1 LIKLRGTR
9 QMLTLYE
16 GSGASDFELGVQS
29 LSSADW
35 ARLRQTISGLLRRR
49 GSGYAADLLDRLPFE
64 VFSGTNTFG
73 DDFHVL
79 HMVAGMDQYLDLANR
94 KDDFDIKSGAK
105 EIAKTAYEIGTYIRF
120 IAVSLNIDEAIPA
133 VAQPSLRT
141 TSEVVNAALT
151 DAEHLIQARGA
162 LNALDRVHT
171 ALHGYLWAVAGSTN
185 IQAPSDA
192 GLTQL
197 FKLVIVNH
205 PAFSDPAP
213 EKAHIVKVVRAM
225 STIVDSLNTLR
236 NRTSL
241 AHPNDLLLA
250 QAEAMLVINTVRTLL
265 QYLDAKLR

>member
-1 LIKLRGTR
+1 MLI
-9 QMLTLYE
+9 LYE
-16 GSGASDFELGVQS
+16 ASGASDFELGVQS
-29 LSSADW
+29 LSSEDW

-49 GSGYAADLLDRLPFE
+49 GSDYAADLLDQLPFE
-64 VFSGTNTFG
+64 VFSGSNMFG

-79 HMVAGMDQYLDLANR
+79 HMTAGMDQYLDLANR
-94 KDDFDIKSGAK
+94 KDDFDIKTGAK
-105 EIAKTAYEIGTYIRF
+105 EIAKTAYEIGPYIRF
-120 IAVSLNIDEAIPA
+120 IAVSLDIDEVIPA
-133 VAQPSLRT
+133 VAQPTLLT
-141 TSEVVNAALT
+141 TSQVVNAALT

-171 ALHGYLWAVAGSTN
+171 ALHGYLWAVADSAN

-192 GLTQL
+192 SITQL
-197 FKLVIVNH
+197 FKLLIVNH
-205 PAFSDPAP
+205 PTFSDPAP
-213 EKAHIVKVVRAM
+213 EKAHVVKIVRAM
-225 STIVDSLNTLR
+225 LTIIDSLNTLR